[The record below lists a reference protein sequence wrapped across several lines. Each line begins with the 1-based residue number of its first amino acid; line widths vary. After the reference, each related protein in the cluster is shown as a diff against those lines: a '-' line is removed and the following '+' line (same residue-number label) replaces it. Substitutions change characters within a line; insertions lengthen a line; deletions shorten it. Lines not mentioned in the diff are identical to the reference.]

1 MTIDHT
7 GAILYEEYIILRIIG
22 RLSFPIFCYLLV
34 LGVESTRNWKNYFT
48 RLFIFAIISQIPYFL
63 VFGFKPFEQLNIFF
77 TLSFGVLFLY
87 FYNKNIL
94 LALLSVVAS
103 VILNVDYS
111 LYGIAMMGCIFV
123 LKKDVKKGVVALILL
138 NILFYIHNI
147 AQYTQMFSLFAI
159 PIILL
164 HQNGPLKIERMVNW
178 TTFYS
183 SLRKYAFYAYYP
195 LHLALF
201 FLVK

>member
-1 MTIDHT
+1 MTIDHI
-7 GAILYEEYIILRIIG
+7 GIILYEEYIILRIIG

-48 RLFIFAIISQIPYFL
+48 RLFIFALISQIPYFL
-63 VFGFKPFEQLNIFF
+63 VFGFNPFEQLNIFF

-87 FYNKNIL
+87 CYNKNIL
-94 LALLSVVAS
+94 LALLPVVAS

-138 NILFYIHNI
+138 NILFYIPNI

-178 TTFYS
+178 TTVYS

-201 FLVK
+201 FLIK